1 MYCRKQ
7 FALLGVALMSAP
19 GMNDDIATV
28 TNADILIKIL
38 NVPLLSRLGENLKE
52 LPIDWR
58 RMVDSTRGTLA
69 FSVDTGL

>member
-19 GMNDDIATV
+19 GMNDNIATA

-38 NVPLLSRLGENLKE
+38 NVPLLSKLGENLKE
-52 LPIDWR
+52 LPVTGDAWSIR
-58 RMVDSTRGTLA
+58 LGNINV
-69 FSVDTGL
+69 FS